1 MKKMLT
7 LLKVPQGEGAHI
19 LEKIINCLPTFPTHI
34 DFKDLLITILDETA
48 VNVYTCICTYA
59 L

>member
-7 LLKVPQGEGAHI
+7 LLKVPQGEGAHTCI
-19 LEKIINCLPTFPTHI
+19 FEKKLNCLPTFPTHI

-48 VNVYTCICTYA
+48 VNVYICTYA